1 LPHRAPGTPGK
12 SRQSFLTGKPIKY
25 YRPKGSQEI
34 RHLIDEGFQ
43 AFNAGR
49 LSEASQIF
57 AEKML
62 DPANDTTIG
71 LTVAGALTP
80 AGLGGCLIEMM
91 TRGLVDFI
99 ISTGANLYHDLHYAL
114 NFTLHRGSPFLDD
127 VQLYEDGVIRI
138 YDVLFPATVLLE
150 TDAYIRDFIERSG
163 LNEPVATSE
172 FHYRLGLDLLA
183 RSPGCEEHSVVA
195 CAAHAGV
202 PIYTSSPGDSSIG
215 MNIAYHELMNGSL
228 FMIDPNKDVN
238 EVCAIVL
245 AGKKN
250 GCVILGGGSPKNFY
264 LQAQP
269 TLWEVYGIP
278 KGGNDFFIQ
287 LTTDQ
292 VVWGGLSGATPA
304 EAVSWGKVNPGVLPD
319 TVVAYC
325 DSTIAFPL
333 FCEYAVGSP
342 NGRRQRK
349 ELVHHRERLVAAL
362 TQEAKAA
369 LERRKSEVGSTK

>member
-1 LPHRAPGTPGK
+1 LPHRSPGSPGH
-12 SRQSFLTGKPIKY
+12 SRQQFLSGKPIRY
-25 YRPKGSQEI
+25 YRPTGSAAV
-34 RHLIDEGFQ
+34 RTLIDEGFQ

-49 LSEASQIF
+49 LSEACKIF
-57 AEKML
+57 SEKML
-62 DPANDTTIG
+62 EPDNDTTIG
-71 LTVAGALTP
+71 LTIAGAMTP
-80 AGLGGCLIEMM
+80 AGLGGCIIELMD
-91 TRGLVDFI
+91 RGLVDFI

-114 NFTLHRGSPFLDD
+114 NFTLRRGSPFVDD
-127 VQLYEDGVIRI
+127 RELYEDGVIRI

-163 LNEPVATSE
+163 FDAPTSTSE
-172 FHYRLGLDLLA
+172 FHYRLGLDLLE

-195 CAAHAGV
+195 RAARAGV
-202 PIYTSSPGDSSIG
+202 PLYTSSPGDSSIG
-215 MNIAYHELMNGSL
+215 MNIAYHELMNDSR

-245 AGKKN
+245 AGKRN

-278 KGGNDFFIQ
+278 KGGNDYFIQ
-287 LTTDQ
+287 ITTDQ

-333 FCEYAVGSP
+333 FCEYAIGSP
-342 NGRRQRK
+342 NSRRARK
-349 ELVHHRERLVAAL
+349 ELVHHRDRLVAELAR
-362 TQEAKAA
+362 EAKEVRSQKA
-369 LERRKSEVGSTK
+369 EVGSEK